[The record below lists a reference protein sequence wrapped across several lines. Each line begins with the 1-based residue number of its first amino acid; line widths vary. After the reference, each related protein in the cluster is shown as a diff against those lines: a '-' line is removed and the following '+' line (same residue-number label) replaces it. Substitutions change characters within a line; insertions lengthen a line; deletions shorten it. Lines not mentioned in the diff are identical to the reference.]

1 MKMILCIQRKKAER
15 AAVVGQ
21 ASSLSRQPM
30 GQDFIHIDQ
39 PHDFARQVMGMQRSW
54 GDRLEACPTMG
65 TSVSARSF
73 TPSLQLQPLLAL
85 VLLFATAGFSSAAGT
100 TNGAAVVPST
110 RGEFV
115 AFKVVSERNI
125 FNPHRSK
132 RAGDRP
138 PPRTEPEKRVTMDR
152 FALLGTM
159 SYEKGRYAF
168 FDGSSSDFRK
178 VAKPDDSIAGF
189 KIAEVAPTCV
199 KLMLTNGTLL
209 ELCVGMQMKRSED
222 ADWQLAGKADSASGS
237 SGSSSSGS
245 SSSSGTSTP
254 ESDDVLKRLL
264 QRREQDGAST
274 AVAPV
279 EAAKPEE
286 PKAAAAPGEA
296 DEVLRKLL
304 QKREQEQNK

>member
-1 MKMILCIQRKKAER
+1 MKTTHLIVAWLLLGL
-15 AAVVGQ
+15 AA
-21 ASSLSRQPM
+21 SLS
-30 GQDFIHIDQ
+30 
-39 PHDFARQVMGMQRSW
+39 
-54 GDRLEACPTMG
+54 
-65 TSVSARSF
+65 
-73 TPSLQLQPLLAL
+73 
-85 VLLFATAGFSSAAGT
+85 AAET
-100 TNGAAVVPST
+100 TNVVVS
-110 RGEFV
+110 RGDFV
-115 AFKVVSERNI
+115 AFKVVAERNI

-132 RAGDRP
+132 RSGDRP
-138 PPRTEPEKRVTMDR
+138 PPRTEPEKRLTMDR

-178 VAKPDDSIAGF
+178 VAKPEDSIAGF
-189 KIAEVAPTCV
+189 RIAEVAPTCV

-209 ELCVGMQMKRSED
+209 ELCVGMQMKRSEG
-222 ADWQLAGKADSASGS
+222 ADWQLAGKADGS
-237 SGSSSSGS
+237 NGLGSTGS

-279 EAAKPEE
+279 ETAKPEE
-286 PKAAAAPGEA
+286 PKATAAPGEA

-304 QKREQEQNK
+304 QKREQELNK